1 LTLLRLLAAPFLA
14 WFIVQSR
21 FIEALYVVVFAGL
34 TDWLDG
40 YTARKLGGTG
50 NLGTI
55 LDPAADKLML
65 VTLFFAL
72 TYAGL
77 IPLWL
82 LALVMGRDL
91 IIVIGSLLLRTFRDV
106 RKFTPSM
113 MGKVSTFFQIVFVLL
128 VLLHAAFS
136 FTFLYWL
143 QVLALALTTL
153 FTIWSGAG
161 YVMLGIRLARRVAA

>member
-1 LTLLRLLAAPFLA
+1 MTLLRLFAAPFLA
-14 WFIVQSR
+14 WFIVRSH
-21 FIEALYVVVFAGL
+21 FIEALCVVVFAGM

-40 YTARKLGGTG
+40 YTARKLGATG
-50 NLGTI
+50 SVGII

-77 IPLWL
+77 IPFWL

-91 IIVIGSLLLRTFRDV
+91 IIVIGSLLLRTFRGV
-106 RKFTPSM
+106 RKFVPSA

-136 FTFLYWL
+136 FTFLRWL
-143 QVLALALTTL
+143 EMLALVLTTL
-153 FTIWSGAG
+153 FTVWSGIG
-161 YVMLGIRLARRVAA
+161 YVMLGIRLARRVPA